1 MRHVLLAAAAVTAAA
16 AAAAQIPA
24 PSAPPAV
31 RRAYN
36 ASELQY
42 VPAPPALPKGVLVA
56 VLAGNPGLPGPFTMR
71 LKVPPGFELK
81 RHRHATDENQTI
93 LEGYVLSGTG
103 DFATDP
109 TLRRLSVGAFSHMP
123 AGTIHY
129 VKAPDGAVIQV
140 HGIGPFTAEY
150 EDPKDD
156 PRAAAPAA
164 R

>member
-1 MRHVLLAAAAVTAAA
+1 MKPTLLAVMAASVAVG
-16 AAAAQIPA
+16 AAAQSPT
-24 PSAPPAV
+24 PSGPPAE

-36 ASELQY
+36 AGELQY
-42 VPAPPALPKGVLVA
+42 VPAPPALPKGVMVA
-56 VLAGNPGLPGPFTMR
+56 VLSGNPGLPGPFVMR

-103 DFATDP
+103 DFAKDP
-109 TLRRLSVGAFSHMP
+109 TLRRLSVGAFSLMP
-123 AGTIHY
+123 AGTTHY

-150 EDPKDD
+150 EDPRDD
-156 PRAAAPAA
+156 PRAAAPPA